1 MSTPVIPFGGQFIPQ
16 IYRGGYSGPDQ
27 RGQLKRDLE
36 MYRSAGIK
44 TVVLHGFP
52 RELERNWDNLVRLC
66 KSSGIYAFMASWG
79 LDGTRDNDGTKLT
92 AREKGECIG
101 NVLSDSCD
109 GGLLDAEGRWDL
121 GGTDPEGCT
130 EAGALEL
137 CKAMRE
143 KAPLALV
150 GDQPWPWIEYHGS
163 VRRSARP
170 IDQGGV
176 FAGFPVDE
184 FAVGINWGRFRQN
197 YWLNWQRPDAY
208 QLVTSRMDREWD
220 ALDKVLAPI
229 GLQHPNC
236 VTVQMYKHDKRPW
249 DLGHHLLDRMVSKQQ
264 PVIAWDHPKLDRSA
278 LRIWQAVNRLVE
290 LGIAFPG
297 CDPVQSVKNY
307 QFQFVRSSNPLTVDG
322 LLGNHT
328 IDRLLA

>member
-1 MSTPVIPFGGQFIPQ
+1 MNTQSIPYGGQFIPQ

-36 MYRSAGIK
+36 MYKCAGIK
-44 TVVLHGFP
+44 TVCLHGFP
-52 RELERNWDNLVRLC
+52 RELERNWNGLAALC
-66 KSSGIYAFMASWG
+66 KSVGLGAMASWG
-79 LDGTRDNDGTKLT
+79 LDGTQDNDGTKLT
-92 AREKGECIG
+92 AHEKGLCIG
-101 NVLSDSCD
+101 NVLADSLCLA
-109 GGLLDAEGRWDL
+109 GLLDAEGRWDL

-137 CKAMRE
+137 GKALRE
-143 KAPLALV
+143 RAPNALV
-150 GDQPWPWIEYHGS
+150 GDQPWPWIEYHGDI
-163 VRRSARP
+163 RRTARP

-184 FAVGINWGRFRQN
+184 FAVVTNWGRFRQN
-197 YWLNWQRPDAY
+197 YWLNWNRPDAY
-208 QLVTSRMDREWD
+208 QHVTSRMDREWA
-220 ALDKVLAPI
+220 ALDQVLAPL
-229 GLQHPNC
+229 GLQRPNC
-236 VTVQMYKHDKRPW
+236 VTVQMYKHGKRPW

-278 LRIWQAVNRLVE
+278 LQVWRAVNRLVE

-307 QFQFVRSSNPLTVDG
+307 QFQFERSENKLDADG
-322 LLGNHT
+322 KLGPKT
-328 IDRLLA
+328 MARLLA